1 MKTIKLKKIKP
12 MFTSVLTTADKF
24 TEQRYMP
31 GTMIIDPTASKTG
44 LKEYQTVLAVG
55 DSVRNVKVGDLIC
68 INPERYA
75 VRKYSK
81 DSMKSSMEEY
91 NNVVVSY
98 NFHMVDV
105 DGKECLFIDDRDID
119 FVVEEYEFIEEETIS
134 PLTSVQNETSK
145 I

>member
-1 MKTIKLKKIKP
+1 MMTIKLKKIKP
-12 MFTSVLTTADKF
+12 MFTSILTTADKF

-44 LKEYQTVLAVG
+44 LKEYQTVLAIG
-55 DSVRNVKVGDLIC
+55 DAVRGVKVGDLIC

-81 DSMKSSMEEY
+81 DSLKSSMEEY

-98 NFHMVDV
+98 NFHIVNV
-105 DGKECLFIDDRDID
+105 DGKDCLFLDDRDID
-119 FVVEEYEFIEEETIS
+119 FIVEDYEQVEEETAS
-134 PLTSVQNETSK
+134 PITST
-145 I
+145 

>member
-12 MFTSVLTTADKF
+12 MFTSILTTADKF

-44 LKEYQTVLAVG
+44 LKEYQTVIAVG
-55 DSVRNVKVGDLIC
+55 DSVRGIKPGDLVC

-75 VRKYSK
+75 VRKYKK
-81 DSMKSSMEEY
+81 DSVREQMEEY

-98 NFHMVDV
+98 NFHMVEV
-105 DGKECLFIDDRDID
+105 DGKDCLFIDDRDID
-119 FVVEEYEFIEEETIS
+119 FVVEEYEQVEEEVVSPIS
-134 PLTSVQNETSK
+134 VAK
-145 I
+145 